1 MAVWLLIPIF
11 FLGFMTPIQTAA
23 NSRLRRSV
31 VSPMVASLVSFT
43 VGTLF
48 LAAVVMCEKGTLLF
62 ESNLIE
68 QPPWW
73 AWCGGLCGLWGLT
86 VNIIIFPKLGAVQTA
101 LMPMLGQIG
110 VGIVIDSFGL
120 LQSPVFPFTLKR
132 AAALIILIA
141 GIVMIVKRK
150 ENTAKKSNVFVWQ
163 AIGISGGAVFALQPS
178 MNSLLSVGLF
188 SSVHAAFV
196 SFLTATIMLWLLVVT
211 IPSDRVN
218 LPKIF
223 STTKR
228 SERAAVSQSKRPWW
242 CWLGGI
248 IGGTFV
254 TGFAFFASKTGI
266 GVLLVTS
273 ICGML
278 TNSLIIDKFGFL
290 GAAKRRIGPMQY
302 LGLALVVTA
311 IIILRIN

>member
-1 MAVWLLIPIF
+1 MWLLVPIF
-11 FLGFMTPIQTAA
+11 FLGFLTPIQTAA
-23 NSRLRRSV
+23 NSRLRQAV
-31 VSPMVASLVSFT
+31 ISPMVASLVSFT

-48 LAAVVMCEKGTLLF
+48 LAIIVLCEKGSL
-62 ESNLIE
+62 LIE
-68 QPPWW
+68 SELISRLPWW

-110 VGIVIDSFGL
+110 MGIVIDSFGM

-132 AAALIILIA
+132 AVALVILLT

-150 ENTAKKSNVFVWQ
+150 ENAEKKTNLLVWQ
-163 AIGISGGAVFALQPS
+163 LIGISGGAIFAMQPS
-178 MNSLLSVGLF
+178 MNSLLSIGLY

-196 SFLTATIMLWLLVVT
+196 SFVTATIMLFLLVVI
-211 IPSDRVN
+211 IPRDRIN
-218 LPKIF
+218 IPKIF
-223 STTKR
+223 SFD
-228 SERAAVSQSKRPWW
+228 RPWW
-242 CWLGGI
+242 SWLGGI

-266 GVLLVTS
+266 GLLLVTS

-278 TNSLIIDKFGFL
+278 TNSLIIDKYGLL
-290 GAAKRRIGPMQY
+290 GAIKKRIGLMQY
-302 LGLALVVTA
+302 LGLVLVVIG
-311 IIILRIN
+311 IIFLRN

>member
-1 MAVWLLIPIF
+1 MFRVGLHGMWLLIPIF
-11 FLGFMTPIQTAA
+11 FLGFLTPVQTAA
-23 NSRLRRSV
+23 NSRLRQSV

-48 LAAVVMCEKGTLLF
+48 LATVVLCEKGTLLI
-62 ESNLIE
+62 ESELIGRL
-68 QPPWW
+68 PWW

-110 VGIVIDSFGL
+110 MGIVIDSLGL

-132 AAALIILIA
+132 ALALVILLV
-141 GIVMIVKRK
+141 GIVMIVMRK
-150 ENTAKKSNVFVWQ
+150 ESSAKKTNLLIWQ
-163 AIGISGGAVFALQPS
+163 LIGISGGAVFAMQPS
-178 MNSLLSVGLF
+178 MNSLLSIGLY

-196 SFLTATIMLWLLVVT
+196 SFTTATIMLLMLVAL
-211 IPSDRVN
+211 IPHDRIN
-218 LPKIF
+218 IPKIF
-223 STTKR
+223 SLN
-228 SERAAVSQSKRPWW
+228 RPWW
-242 CWLGGI
+242 SWLGGI

-266 GVLLVTS
+266 GVLLITS

-278 TNSLIIDKFGFL
+278 ANSLIIDKFGLL
-290 GAAKRRIGPMQY
+290 GAVKKQIGPMQY
-302 LGLALVVTA
+302 IGLVLVVTG
-311 IIILRIN
+311 IIILRMN

>member
-1 MAVWLLIPIF
+1 MWLLIPIF
-11 FLGFMTPIQTAA
+11 FLGFLTPIQTAA

-48 LAAVVMCEKGTLLF
+48 LGIIALCEKGSL
-62 ESNLIE
+62 LIE
-68 QPPWW
+68 SELIVRLPWW

-110 VGIVIDSFGL
+110 MGIVIDSFGL

-132 AAALIILIA
+132 AVALLILLT
-141 GIVMIVKRK
+141 GIMMIVIRK
-150 ENTAKKSNVFVWQ
+150 GNRENRSNLLIWQ
-163 AIGISGGAVFALQPS
+163 LIGISGGAVFAMQPS
-178 MNSLLSVGLF
+178 MNSLLSIGLY

-196 SFLTATIMLWLLVVT
+196 SFCTATLMLCLLVVV
-211 IPSDRVN
+211 IPRDRVN
-218 LPKIF
+218 IPKIF
-223 STTKR
+223 SLD
-228 SERAAVSQSKRPWW
+228 RPWW
-242 CWLGGI
+242 SWLGGI

-266 GVLLVTS
+266 GILLATS

-278 TNSLIIDKFGFL
+278 TNSLIIDKYGWL
-290 GAAKRRIGPMQY
+290 GAVKKNIGPMQY
-302 LGLALVVTA
+302 IGLLLVVTG
-311 IIILRIN
+311 IIILKMN

>member
-1 MAVWLLIPIF
+1 MWLLVPIF
-11 FLGFMTPIQTAA
+11 FLGFLTPIQTAA

-31 VSPMVASLVSFT
+31 VSPLVASLVSFT

-48 LAAVVMCEKGTLLF
+48 LAIVVLCEKGTLLI
-62 ESNLIE
+62 ESELISYL
-68 QPPWW
+68 PWW
-73 AWCGGLCGLWGLT
+73 AWFGGLCGLWGLT

-110 VGIVIDSFGL
+110 MGIIIDSFGL

-132 AAALIILIA
+132 AVALVILLA

-150 ENTAKKSNVFVWQ
+150 ENAEKKSNLLVWQ
-163 AIGISGGAVFALQPS
+163 LIGISGGAIFAMQPS
-178 MNSLLSVGLF
+178 MNSLLSIGLY

-196 SFLTATIMLWLLVVT
+196 SFVTATIMLLLLVII
-211 IPSDRVN
+211 IPRDRIN
-218 LPKIF
+218 IPKIF
-223 STTKR
+223 SFD
-228 SERAAVSQSKRPWW
+228 RPWW
-242 CWLGGI
+242 SWLGGI

-266 GVLLVTS
+266 GLLLVTS

-278 TNSLIIDKFGFL
+278 TNSLIIDKFGLL
-290 GAAKRRIGPMQY
+290 GAIKKRIGLMQY
-302 LGLALVVTA
+302 LGLVLVVIG
-311 IIILRIN
+311 IIILRLN

>member
-1 MAVWLLIPIF
+1 MWLLIPIF
-11 FLGFMTPIQTAA
+11 LLGFLTPIQTAA

-48 LAAVVMCEKGTLLF
+48 LAIVVLCEKGSL
-62 ESNLIE
+62 LIE
-68 QPPWW
+68 SELIERLPWW

-110 VGIVIDSFGL
+110 MGIVIDSFGL
-120 LQSPVFPFTLKR
+120 LQSPVFPFTVKR
-132 AAALIILIA
+132 AVALLILLI

-150 ENTAKKSNVFVWQ
+150 ESTEKKPNLLIWQ
-163 AIGISGGAVFALQPS
+163 LIGISGGAVFAMQPS
-178 MNSLLSVGLF
+178 MNSLLSIGLY

-196 SFLTATIMLWLLVVT
+196 SFIMATIMLLLLVVL
-211 IPSDRVN
+211 IPCERIN
-218 LPKIF
+218 IPKIF
-223 STTKR
+223 SFD
-228 SERAAVSQSKRPWW
+228 RPWW
-242 CWLGGI
+242 SWLGGI

-266 GVLLVTS
+266 GILLVTS

-278 TNSLIIDKFGFL
+278 ANSLIIDKFGLL
-290 GAAKRRIGPMQY
+290 GAIKKHIGWMQY
-302 LGLALVVTA
+302 WGLVLVVIG
-311 IIILRIN
+311 IIILRMN